1 MHDPW
6 LISKALMHAIIITI
20 DVIAP
25 YLKYEPLFISLPLT
39 EKGGKQFTPRLG
51 VSCSLRENLRSSVR
65 RHSLTFSEAKA
76 MMIARAQRTE
86 GDVMSA
92 LVLVHREPLQKTKP
106 WGLQLLHSD
115 NLLMVF
121 DPEFYHVVCF
131 T

>member
-1 MHDPW
+1 MCEANTPPRKTAAVDTN
-6 LISKALMHAIIITI
+6 LT
-20 DVIAP
+20 
-25 YLKYEPLFISLPLT
+25 ISLPLT